1 MSVPGDLLAV
11 QARVAAIAGEPLF
24 APARSAGAPPQR
36 GSNVLDNTPFEALV
50 RRESLAVGI
59 DPSLVAAVA
68 QTESG
73 LDPAASSPAGA
84 VGMMQLMP
92 ATARALGVAD
102 PYDPA
107 ANVRGGATYLRELL
121 ERFNGNI
128 RLAVAA
134 YNAGPGAVDRY
145 GGVPPYVETQRY
157 VTRVL
162 DAYRARLVR

>member
-1 MSVPGDLLAV
+1 MSVPADLLAV
-11 QARVAAIAGEPLF
+11 QARVAAIAGEPLS
-24 APARSAGAPPQR
+24 APARSTGLPPPR
-36 GSNVLDNTPFEALV
+36 GRNVLDDATFETLV

-59 DPSLVAAVA
+59 SPSLVAAVA

-73 LDPAASSPAGA
+73 RNPSATSAAGA
-84 VGMMQLMP
+84 AGMMQLMP

-107 ANVRGGATYLRELL
+107 ANVRGGATYLRDLL
-121 ERFNGNI
+121 ERFNGNV

-134 YNAGPGAVDRY
+134 YNAGPGAVERY
-145 GGVPPYVETQRY
+145 GGVPPYVETQHY

>member
-1 MSVPGDLLAV
+1 MSVVADVLAV

-24 APARSAGAPPQR
+24 AAARPTGTSLHNGR
-36 GSNVLDNTPFEALV
+36 NVLGDATFEALV
-50 RRESLAVGI
+50 RREASAVGI
-59 DPSLVAAVA
+59 NPSLVAAVA

-73 LDPAASSPAGA
+73 RNSSATSATGAAGI
-84 VGMMQLMP
+84 MQLMP

-107 ANVRGGATYLRELL
+107 ANVRGGATYLRDLL
-121 ERFNGNI
+121 ERFNGNV

-134 YNAGPGAVDRY
+134 YNAGPGAVERY